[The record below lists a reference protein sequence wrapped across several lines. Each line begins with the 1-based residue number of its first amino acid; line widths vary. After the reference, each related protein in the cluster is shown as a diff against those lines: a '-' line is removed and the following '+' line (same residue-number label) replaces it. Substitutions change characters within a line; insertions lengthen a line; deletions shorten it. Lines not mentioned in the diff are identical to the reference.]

1 MATSLQTGYP
11 WALLLS
17 RALCASPVT
26 DNMSSFGDA
35 RMQEKEYAKRI
46 WIKKAPYKSG
56 WR

>member
-46 WIKKAPYKSG
+46 PDYA
-56 WR
+56 